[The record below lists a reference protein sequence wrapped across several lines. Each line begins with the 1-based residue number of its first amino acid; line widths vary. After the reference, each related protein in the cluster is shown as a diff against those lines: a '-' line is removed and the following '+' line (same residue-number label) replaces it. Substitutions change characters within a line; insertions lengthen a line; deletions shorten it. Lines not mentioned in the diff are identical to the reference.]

1 MNPPLE
7 KLPPVPGSKTPDVGI
22 KTYSNNEVYNPK
34 ARSST
39 TQRNKG
45 DDEADQPIQEY
56 KSRGGQG
63 DKVSNFSPSNFVT
76 PSAPIGSADFKPSY
90 VSTQYGS
97 ASPEINDE
105 NYDTP
110 FSAPLPNSS
119 PAPPLPTP
127 PPSSSYQPAPIDS
140 KPSYQPSQQTS
151 QPSYQPSRQTS
162 QPSYQPVQQSSQP
175 SYQPSQQTSQPSYQP
190 VQQTSQPSYQP
201 VQQSS
206 QPSYQPV
213 QETSQPS
220 YQPSQQ
226 TNYQPIAPPSQ
237 PIAPPRSPV
246 KNSIPSSD
254 TIPSTIFLS
263 KPQPAYK
270 SSKRKTTEKPQS
282 IFVTPQPRTTTLPPI
297 IIPPKPSYSPLR
309 PMGLDKKFEQGKVT
323 ESPTSSPAVFS
334 TLLPPIQSNPR
345 PPPTPNG
352 FQGLITSS
360 QTKPRQR
367 TSYKN
372 NAPAPYVSLSQDVSD
387 DAKKYNS
394 IRLSEENDEYGN
406 PSGDVI
412 TDFDGISPRIVDQTT
427 TFSQIFSRDES
438 STLTNQQP
446 EILSTEEQFQRYT
459 APGGGRT
466 ETYLSPVPGGNT
478 ETYSSPVFES
488 TETYSAP
495 VAKNTDTYSASV
507 VQNTET
513 YSAPVGENTET
524 YFSPQQTTFRYWI
537 VTFSFTKS

>member
-151 QPSYQPSRQTS
+151 QPSYQPS
-162 QPSYQPVQQSSQP
+162 
-175 SYQPSQQTSQPSYQP
+175 
-190 VQQTSQPSYQP
+190 QQTSQPSYQP

-237 PIAPPRSPV
+237 PIAPSRSPV

-372 NAPAPYVSLSQDVSD
+372 NAPAPYVSLSQEVSD
-387 DAKKYNS
+387 DAEKYNS

-427 TFSQIFSRDES
+427 TFSQIFSRDEF
-438 STLTNQQP
+438 STLTNQQT